1 MGNHRLP
8 KTVEL
13 NAMFVKGD
21 KLIDSE
27 GKSVWIVATH
37 SDVEINNRIYTT
49 LAMRNGVDSFV
60 KPYKKPV
67 LLNHDDYRDAIGRVQ
82 EAYYFYRE
90 DWEAAEK
97 LIGASV
103 KFPENA
109 TGAVVLKADI
119 RDDDAVAKIED
130 ERYFSVSIGFTTE
143 VARCSICD
151 KNWAEG
157 PCKHVPGRK
166 YGDEKCVLILEH
178 MDFREVSFVNEP
190 ADKYARVVV
199 PEETA
204 ESDTFYN
211 SNASV
216 ESCSIEDNT
225 PTITEED
232 NMSEEKL
239 KDLESK
245 VEKLEKIAKSEILR
259 SMSDKLKAIDLE
271 TKDDYGSM
279 DIDTLSAFR
288 DMVSEIVDAAVAKFN
303 KAEEVETETDSAEL
317 NKAQETQDGLEDVNM
332 VAEISE
338 KDIES
343 KPETDSAEAEKPASD
358 SEKPA
363 ETDSADSKSAG
374 TDNAE
379 HGDNAEADS
388 ADAAPE
394 TEENNNDTSEE
405 DKAEDPVDAKN
416 KEQDNGKK
424 RIAIEDKNAVIS
436 TDVNKNRVTERPSE
450 RAKRL
455 LGIK

>member
-97 LIGASV
+97 LMGASA

-109 TGAVVLKADI
+109 TGAIVLKADI
-119 RDDDAVAKIED
+119 RDDEAVAKIED

-190 ADKYARVVV
+190 ADKYARVVI
-199 PEETA
+199 PEELNETGA
-204 ESDTFYN
+204 FYSAN
-211 SNASV
+211 KATKSFSA
-216 ESCSIEDNT
+216 EDNT

-245 VEKLEKIAKSEILR
+245 VEKLERIAKSEILK

-271 TKDDYGSM
+271 SKHDYASM

-288 DMVSEIVDAAVAKFN
+288 DMVSEVVDAAIAKFD
-303 KAEEVETETDSAEL
+303 KKEDVETETDSVEL

-338 KDIES
+338 KDIEA
-343 KPETDSAEAEKPASD
+343 KPETDSAGAKEPETDNAE
-358 SEKPA
+358 PA
-363 ETDSADSKSAG
+363 ETDNAG
-374 TDNAE
+374 TEPAETDNAE
-379 HGDNAEADS
+379 ASDNAEADS
-388 ADAAPE
+388 ADTAPE
-394 TEENNNDTSEE
+394 TEDSNTDTSEDKTE
-405 DKAEDPVDAKN
+405 DTVNVEN
-416 KEQDNGKK
+416 KDKDNGKK
-424 RIAIEDKNAVIS
+424 RITIEDKNAVIS